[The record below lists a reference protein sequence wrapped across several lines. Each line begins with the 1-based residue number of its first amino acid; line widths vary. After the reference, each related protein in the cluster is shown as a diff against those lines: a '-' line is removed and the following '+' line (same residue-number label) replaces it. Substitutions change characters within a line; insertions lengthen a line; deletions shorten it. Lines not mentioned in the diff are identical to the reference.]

1 MAKTK
6 HRNEAINEKCNTAA
20 ILISQRNA
28 NETMSIKEEQT
39 EICGKLSWRRREIKL
54 LKAKYVQREKRSPTN

>member
-1 MAKTK
+1 
-6 HRNEAINEKCNTAA
+6 
-20 ILISQRNA
+20 
-28 NETMSIKEEQT
+28 MSIKEEQT